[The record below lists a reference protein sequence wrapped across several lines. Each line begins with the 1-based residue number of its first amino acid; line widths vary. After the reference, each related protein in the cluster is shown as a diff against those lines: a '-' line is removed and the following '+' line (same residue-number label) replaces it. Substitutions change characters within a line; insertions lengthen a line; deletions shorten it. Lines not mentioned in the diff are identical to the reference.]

1 MNRKQCWTI
10 GAVAGAL
17 LGLGVAAVA
26 ATDASLVMLLSFDDI
41 SGGTVMDSSGK
52 GNNAAIKGAVTSG
65 EGKIGKGGAFDKN
78 GHMEVA
84 HSDSLNVQSMTL
96 MTWTKIAADTG
107 DHQSAMEKG
116 PAWAAGEYNML
127 PDYGNKV
134 QLQIFD
140 LPAACADTQEAGEV
154 LDGKWHHV
162 ATTFDGSAI
171 KIYVDGVMAGSRDC
185 VGTLNT
191 NTGPLFIGA
200 RGGTVRWTVGNY
212 DEMAIFNRALNAAE
226 IQTAMN
232 GLATPVEPRDHATVM
247 WASLKT
253 EANR

>member
-1 MNRKQCWTI
+1 MKRI
-10 GAVAGAL
+10 GYCSVIAGAL
-17 LGLGVAAVA
+17 LGLSVAASA
-26 ATDASLVMLLSFDDI
+26 ATDPSLVMLLSFDDI
-41 SGGTVMDSSGK
+41 SGDKVTDSSGK
-52 GNNAAIKGAVTSG
+52 GNHATIKGAVTQG

-84 HSDSLNVQSMTL
+84 HNDSLNLQSMTL
-96 MTWTKIAADTG
+96 MTWCKIAADTG

-140 LPAACADTQEAGEV
+140 LPAACADTNEAGEV

-162 ATTFDGSAI
+162 ATTYDGSAI
-171 KIYVDGVMAGSRDC
+171 KLYVDAVLAGSRDC
-185 VGTLNT
+185 AGTLNT

-200 RGGTVRWTVGNY
+200 RGGTVRWTVGSY
-212 DEMAIFNRALNAAE
+212 DEMAIFSRALTAAE
-226 IQTAMN
+226 IQAAM
-232 GLATPVEPRDHATVM
+232 GGIATPVEPRDRATVM
-247 WASLKT
+247 WATLKT
-253 EANR
+253 DAAR